1 MSCCNSRCRQ
11 GRDCP
16 ERIERIREAK
26 RRLDSGESA
35 CRDHWMQLVLLV
47 LAGCLIGW
55 AINLIR
61 EALA

>member
-1 MSCCNSRCRQ
+1 MTCCNNNCRQ

-26 RRLDSGESA
+26 RALDSGERE
-35 CRDHWMQLVLLV
+35 CQDYWLQLVLLV

-55 AINLIR
+55 VINMIR